1 MVGIGRL
8 RVATGFVYNENALR
22 KLVPNKPRAIV
33 AGGNLMMGG
42 GGGGGGG
49 GRGGGSEASE
59 IQKLRLQLQRL
70 TEATGMSGLV
80 SNKGSSMGA

>member
-49 GRGGGSEASE
+49 RGGGSEASE

-80 SNKGSSMGA
+80 GNKGSSMGA